1 MRTVKALA
9 YYPSA
14 WTPCCD
20 ARRSR
25 PSIVAGGV
33 NFTTPEIKPS
43 SANQMYVFALP
54 WTPEGGRMPRLAGIS
69 IGLLLLMSVN
79 AGSQTVVSSFDELR
93 GVLKPGRTVT
103 VIDEGGQ
110 VTRGKVATISQD
122 ALVLDTE
129 GASGREL
136 RTFGKGPVKAFVER
150 DSLWNGFGWG
160 ALAGLGAAAIATAA
174 CTGCDAGLVF
184 AFAAAGT
191 IPGGAAAGV
200 IMDMVHRP
208 DVRIEYGKAERAS
221 SITIGPWLGAQT
233 RGVYLAARW

>member
-1 MRTVKALA
+1 
-9 YYPSA
+9 
-14 WTPCCD
+14 
-20 ARRSR
+20 
-25 PSIVAGGV
+25 
-33 NFTTPEIKPS
+33 
-43 SANQMYVFALP
+43 
-54 WTPEGGRMPRLAGIS
+54 MPRLAGIS

-79 AGSQTVVSSFDELR
+79 AGSQTVVNSFDELR

-103 VIDEGGQ
+103 VIDEGGR

-129 GASGREL
+129 GASGREQ
-136 RTFGKGPVKAFVER
+136 RTFGKGPIKATAKR

-174 CTGCDAGLVF
+174 CTGCDGGLVF

-200 IMDMVHRP
+200 IMDLVHRP
-208 DVRIEYGKAERAS
+208 DVRIEYGKGGRTS
-221 SITIGPWLGAQT
+221 SITIGPWLGGQT